1 LGRRDQVKYF
11 RQLLSPRT
19 NIVLALIIGVAAT
32 AISAALLD
40 RHNHEKAELSLIN
53 ATKKMANAVE
63 TRLRL
68 YQYGLR
74 GARGVVVTSGEHGIS
89 RELFHRYSLSRDI
102 AVEFPGARGFGFIRR
117 VAKDNEARF
126 IEQARAEGKADFA
139 IRQLNPHDDER
150 FVIQYIEPITGNAQA
165 LGLDI
170 GSESARRQAA
180 LEAMRSGQVRL
191 TAPITL
197 VQAGKPQQSFLIL
210 MPIYSGASTPVTV
223 AEREAQAFG
232 WAFAPLLTE
241 EVLRGLELDQS
252 ELHLILRDT
261 TSADRQE
268 VFYQSAE
275 STPAPPVILTQ
286 TVERDVYGR
295 RWQVELE
302 AYPAYI
308 KKLQQTSPGFVM
320 ALGGLLTVLL
330 ATLIGVL
337 SVSRQRQLQVLAGQ
351 VRLAAIVESST
362 DGIIG
367 NSLAGNVTSWNRGAA
382 ELFGYSAAEAI
393 GRPLLELIVPADREA
408 EETDILR
415 RTRLGERVANF
426 DTKRRC
432 KDGRLIDVSVSIAPI
447 YDETGQPVGISKTI
461 RDVSAQKAAEA
472 QVLQLNASLEAQ
484 VIKRTAEL
492 SELNVLLSSVMS
504 SASKVSIIATDV
516 DGVIRLFNHGA
527 EQMLGYRAEEMVG
540 KQTPALIHVAE
551 EVQSR
556 SAQLSQYYGESIEG
570 FRALVH
576 KPEFDGS
583 ETREWTYVAKDGSH
597 IPVTLVVTAMRD
609 ETGQLSGYLGIALDI
624 SERKAAEQRLAE
636 SLETTR
642 AVLDTVVNPVITF
655 DEDGRI
661 HSLNPAGERV
671 FGFDCDE
678 LSERQISEL
687 FVGGAQQAFARFI
700 ADAAANPDTERVNNI
715 ELWGRRRDGSSFPLQ
730 LSVGTMQ
737 LVGKL
742 MMVCVITDLTQQQA
756 QRQELMAA
764 RDQVIMAAEVA
775 ELGIWTWTLAD
786 NSLQW
791 NQRMFELYDQS
802 PSLQFGGLNYDHWRM
817 RVHPDDVEATAAK
830 LAGAVAGTC
839 VYDPIFRIVR
849 PDDRILHIQGGAQVQ
864 RNAEGDAIKVTGINR
879 DITTQFE
886 LETHLRNAK
895 QQADDASL
903 AKSAFLANMSHEIR
917 TPMNAVLG
925 MLQLVQR
932 TVLNPRQLDYV
943 LKAQSAAQSMLSLL
957 NDILDYSKIEAGKL
971 LLDPHV
977 FELEQSM
984 RDLAIV
990 LAGNQGQ
997 KDIEIMFDLDTELPG
1012 SLIGDS
1018 LRLQQIMINLAGNAL
1033 KFTSHGQ
1040 VVVSLHQL
1048 QRSGSSV
1055 TLRVAV
1061 TDTGIGISPEQIEW
1075 IFEGF
1080 NQAEASTTRR
1090 FGGTGLGLVIC
1101 KRLIQ
1106 LMGGELQ
1113 VESQVGV
1120 GSRFWFDIVLQVAE
1134 GGSLRSNCPG
1144 SDAPLRIL
1152 IADDNSVAGELLLST
1167 CEVLGWQA
1175 EYVCG
1180 GLAAVARIDQA
1191 VAEGDPFDVVLMDWR
1206 MPDLDGLS
1214 AAQQI
1219 HQHSAADRPPLV
1231 LMITAYGREILADR
1245 YQGANAP
1252 FVDFLTKPV
1261 TPKQLAVAVERAL
1274 HGEAVD
1280 IERQRYVPE
1289 KRLQGL
1295 RLLVVEDNMLNRQV
1309 AEELLAGEGARVQ
1322 LAECGLDG
1330 VAMALAE
1337 QPPFDAV
1344 LMDIQMPDIDGFEAT
1359 RRIRQHAHCQR
1370 LPIIAMTANASASD
1384 RQACLAAGMN
1394 DHTAKPIDL
1403 TLLVS
1408 TLLHWTNNA
1417 APASARERATDAG
1430 GVLESRTSILAR
1442 FGGNEVLLGRV
1453 LSNFGPELN
1462 KQLERLRELAAK
1474 DDAKGV
1480 ATVLHTLK
1488 GSSGTMGAQR
1498 FSQRAGELE
1507 EVLQHAE
1514 EDWLNALLADPTWPA
1529 ELQELLDRSVDQLL
1543 HEFGGAPA
1551 QAAGDH
1557 QPMARAEWQQ
1567 ALGRVLAL
1575 LESGNL
1581 DAIEQT
1587 EALGLRTPEALRP
1600 AFEAFAQSVAMLDF
1614 GAALVSGRMLL
1625 TPV

>member
-1 LGRRDQVKYF
+1 MKYF

-19 NIVLALIIGVAAT
+19 SIVLALLIGTAAT
-32 AISAALLD
+32 VIGAVLLD
-40 RHNHEKAELSLIN
+40 RHNHQQAELALVN
-53 ATKKMANAVE
+53 ATKKMADAVE

-74 GARGVVVTSGEHGIS
+74 GARGIVVTSGEQGIT

-117 VAKDNEARF
+117 VPKHDEARF
-126 IEQARAEGKADFA
+126 LEQARADGKADFA
-139 IRQLNPHDDER
+139 IRQLTPHDDER
-150 FVIQYIEPITGNAQA
+150 FVTQYLEPVAGNALA

-170 GSESARRQAA
+170 GSEKARRQAA
-180 LEAMRSGQVRL
+180 LDSIRSGQVRL

-197 VQAGKPQQSFLIL
+197 VQAGKPRQSFLIL
-210 MPIYSGASTPVTV
+210 MPIYRGATTPATV

-232 WAFAPLLTE
+232 WSFAPLLTE
-241 EVLRGLELDQS
+241 EVLRGLELDPTQ
-252 ELHLILRDT
+252 LHLRLRDVT
-261 TSADRQE
+261 DRQE
-268 VFYQSAE
+268 MFYQSAE
-275 STPAPPVILTQ
+275 SLPAPPVILTH

-308 KKLQQTSPGFVM
+308 KKLQQTSPSFVM
-320 ALGGLLTVLL
+320 AIGSLLTLL
-330 ATLIGVL
+330 LTALIGVL
-337 SVSRQRQLQVLAGQ
+337 SISRRRQLQVLAGQ
-351 VRLAAIVESST
+351 MRLAAIVESST

-367 NSLAGNVTSWNRGAA
+367 KSLDGKVTSWNRGAA
-382 ELFGYSAAEAI
+382 ELFGYSAEEAI
-393 GRPLLELIVPADREA
+393 GRPLLELIVPADCEA
-408 EETDILR
+408 EETEIQQR
-415 RTRLGERVANF
+415 VGRGERVANF

-447 YDETGQPVGISKTI
+447 SDESGRVIGISKTV

-472 QVLQLNASLEAQ
+472 EVLQLNASLEAQ
-484 VIKRTAEL
+484 VASRTAEL
-492 SELNVLLSSVMS
+492 SQLNVLLSSVMS
-504 SASKVSIIATDV
+504 SASEVSIIATDV
-516 DGVIRLFNHGA
+516 DGVIRLFNRGA
-527 EQMLGYRAEEMVG
+527 EQMLGYRAEEMLG
-540 KQTPALIHVAE
+540 KQTPLLIHLRE
-551 EVQSR
+551 EVRSR
-556 SAQLSQYYGESIEG
+556 SVQLSQHYGEPIEG
-570 FRALVH
+570 FRVLVH

-583 ETREWTYVAKDGSH
+583 ETREWTYVAKDGAH

-609 ETGQLSGYLGIALDI
+609 EAGQLSGYLSIALDI
-624 SERKAAEQRLAE
+624 SERKATEQRLAE

-661 HSLNPAGERV
+661 HSLNPAGELV
-671 FGFDCDE
+671 FGFDCDQV
-678 LSERQISEL
+678 SDRQISEL
-687 FVGGAQQAFARFI
+687 FVGGAQKAFARFI
-700 ADAAANPDTERVNNI
+700 ADAVANPNTERTNNI
-715 ELWGRRRDGSSFPLQ
+715 ELWGLRQDGSSFPLQ

-791 NQRMFELYDQS
+791 NQRMFELYDQ
-802 PSLQFGGLNYDHWRM
+802 PASLQFGGLNYDHWYM
-817 RVHPDDVEATAAK
+817 RVHPDDVEATAAQ

-839 VYDPIFRIVR
+839 VFDPIFRVVR
-849 PDDRILHIQGGAQVQ
+849 PDGSILHIQGGARVQ
-864 RNAEGDAIKVTGINR
+864 RDASGAAVKVTGINR
-879 DITTQFE
+879 DITTQLQ
-886 LETHLRNAK
+886 LETQLRNAK
-895 QQADDASL
+895 QQADAASE

-925 MLQLVQR
+925 MLQLVQK
-932 TVLNPRQLDYV
+932 TPLNPRQLDYV
-943 LKAQSAAQSMLSLL
+943 LKAQNAAQSMLSLL

-984 RDLAIV
+984 RELAVV

-997 KDIEIMFDLDTELPG
+997 KDVEVMFDLDTELPG

-1018 LRLQQIMINLAGNAL
+1018 LRLQQVMINLAGNAL

-1040 VVVSLHQL
+1040 VVISLRQL

-1055 TLRVAV
+1055 TVRIAVA
-1061 TDTGIGISPEQIEW
+1061 DTGIGISPEQIER

-1113 VESQVGV
+1113 VESQVGF
-1120 GSRFWFDIVLQVAE
+1120 GSRFWFDIVLDVAE
-1134 GGSLRSNCPG
+1134 GGSLRANCPG
-1144 SDAPLRIL
+1144 SGAPLRIL
-1152 IADDNSVAGELLLST
+1152 IADDNEVAGELLLST
-1167 CEVLGWQA
+1167 SEALGWQA
-1175 EYVCG
+1175 EHVGG

-1191 VAEGDPFDVVLMDWR
+1191 VAEKKPFDVVLMDWR

-1219 HQHSAADRPPLV
+1219 HLHSADERPPLV
-1231 LMITAYGREILADR
+1231 LMITAHGREILADR
-1245 YQGANAP
+1245 YQDANAP

-1261 TPKQLAVAVERAL
+1261 TPRQLAVAVERAL

-1322 LAECGLDG
+1322 LAECGLEG

-1344 LMDIQMPDIDGFEAT
+1344 LMDIQMPDIDGLEAT

-1370 LPIIAMTANASASD
+1370 LPIIAMTANASAAD
-1384 RQACLAAGMN
+1384 REACLRAGMN

-1403 TLLVS
+1403 TLLIS
-1408 TLLHWTNNA
+1408 TLLHWTR
-1417 APASARERATDAG
+1417 SAIPEADRERATEPN
-1430 GVLESRTSILAR
+1430 GVLESRASILAR
-1442 FGGNEVLLGRV
+1442 FGGNEALLSRV
-1453 LSNFGPELN
+1453 LDSFAPELN

-1474 DDAKGV
+1474 DDGKGV
-1480 ATVLHTLK
+1480 AAVLHTLK
-1488 GSSGTMGAQR
+1488 GSAGTMGAQR
-1498 FSQRAGELE
+1498 FSLRAGELE
-1507 EVLQHAE
+1507 EVVRHAQA
-1514 EDWLNALLADPTWPA
+1514 DWLGALLADPTWQV
-1529 ELQELLDRSVDQLL
+1529 ELQELLDRSVEQLL
-1543 HEFGGAPA
+1543 REFGGAPA
-1551 QAAGDH
+1551 QAAIDH
-1557 QPMARAEWQQ
+1557 EPMARAEWRR
-1567 ALGRVLAL
+1567 ALSKILTL

-1581 DAIEQT
+1581 DALEQT
-1587 EALGLRTPEALRP
+1587 EALGLRTPETLRP

-1614 GAALVSGRMLL
+1614 GAALISGRALL
-1625 TPV
+1625 TQFKEA